1 MQATNKKLEL
11 PPHIRKALEREELK
25 EAKKRKKQL
34 KQLRQKESLKREE
47 PPKEKIW
54 YCLDDRTEYRETY
67 DEYERHCVACLLC
80 SKD

>member
-1 MQATNKKLEL
+1 LNIL

-34 KQLRQKESLKREE
+34 KQLRQKESLKREDNLRQ

-67 DEYERHCVACLLC
+67 DDYERHCEFCLLC
-80 SKD
+80 SED